1 MHTRITFTNNK
12 FMNCVKRTTSSAL
25 QLFKYVFVPTTLIPS
40 EELAV
45 TLFVGLL
52 PRDREVVEVVGV
64 KVVIG
69 RSSLKLNVL
78 FICYIYIYIICLLE
92 ISKKS
97 QKVIINDC

>member
-1 MHTRITFTNNK
+1 MQTRITFINNK

-25 QLFKYVFVPTTLIPS
+25 KLFKQAFVPITLIPS

-52 PRDREVVEVVGV
+52 PRDREDVEVVGAE
-64 KVVIG
+64 VVIG

-78 FICYIYIYIICLLE
+78 FICYGYISFVCL
-92 ISKKS
+92 KFPRNHR
-97 QKVIINDC
+97 Q